1 MDNRP
6 IGVFESGI
14 GGLTVVDALAKR
26 LPNETIYYVG
36 DTARVPYGNKSKNRI
51 QQYASE
57 ITNWLNEKDCKIIIV
72 ACNTASALALKYLSS
87 GFSIPII
94 GVIESGVN
102 RGIRMNQNNKIAVL
116 GTSATIR
123 SNAYGKKIKAVKPE
137 TLVFSQA
144 CPLFVPLAEEGW
156 TEGKIPMQIA
166 AHYLADIKQEEVD
179 TVILGCTHYPLLK
192 KTISKTLGEKVNL
205 VDSGDAVVKNV
216 ILNLEKINKFNPN
229 KTKIIPSG
237 IVKKRPYCGN
247 FSTIIKNVANPINA
261 KFITPPTNERSIK
274 AQQQPRHTAPKRKP
288 LATGP

>member
-6 IGVFESGI
+6 IGVFDSGI
-14 GGLTVVDALAKR
+14 GGLTVVDALANR

-102 RGIRMNQNNKIAVL
+102 SGIRMNQNNKIAVL

-123 SNAYGKKIKAVKPE
+123 SNAYGEKIKIVKPE
-137 TLVFSQA
+137 TLVISQA
-144 CPLFVPLAEEGW
+144 CPLFVPLVEEGW

-166 AHYLADIKQEEVD
+166 SHYLANMRQEGVD

-192 KTISKTLGEKVNL
+192 TTISKILGEKV
-205 VDSGDAVVKNV
+205 S
-216 ILNLEKINKFNPN
+216 E
-229 KTKIIPSG
+229 
-237 IVKKRPYCGN
+237 Y
-247 FSTIIKNVANPINA
+247 
-261 KFITPPTNERSIK
+261 
-274 AQQQPRHTAPKRKP
+274 
-288 LATGP
+288 

>member
-6 IGVFESGI
+6 IGIFDSGI

-36 DTARVPYGNKSKNRI
+36 DTARVPYGNKSKGRI

-57 ITNWLNEKDCKIIIV
+57 ITNWLKKKDCKIIIV

-87 GFSIPII
+87 VFSIPII

-166 AHYLADIKQEEVD
+166 AHYLADIKQEGVD

-192 KTISKTLGEKVNL
+192 KTISKTLGKKVNL

-216 ILNLEKINKFNPN
+216 ILNLEKINGC
-229 KTKIIPSG
+229 G
-237 IVKKRPYCGN
+237 IY
-247 FSTIIKNVANPINA
+247 
-261 KFITPPTNERSIK
+261 RSS
-274 AQQQPRHTAPKRKP
+274 RYS
-288 LATGP
+288 